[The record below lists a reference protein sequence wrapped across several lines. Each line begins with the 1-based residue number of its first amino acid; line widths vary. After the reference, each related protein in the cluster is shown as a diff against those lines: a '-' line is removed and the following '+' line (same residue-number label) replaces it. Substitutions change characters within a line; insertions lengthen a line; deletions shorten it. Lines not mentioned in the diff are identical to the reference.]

1 MSGAFNIDIEIG
13 GDKTNN
19 SGVKIYCA
27 SLTDNWNALR
37 TFDEL
42 KKFYGDLSSDDGI
55 TNGNINIGK
64 IPGNNDI
71 NGYEIFLSSLGCTA
85 GVLRIKLFQDFLKIP
100 MSVREGLSYAKH
112 KPFGQTIKESYLMR
126 HPRYVRR
133 SAVKKFV
140 RLTNDERGASL
151 IAYNNNNTT
160 NNPESALKL
169 SKQTEMK
176 ILKEIK
182 FAFVLKSGKRQ
193 WVLQANNSDEF
204 KSWFNELTNILNK
217 LGGKIDSTNLN
228 TQTGTNNNNNNDSM
242 DILGVGTSNS
252 DDIKQIQAENQKLKQ
267 ALEDWKNKYTQLEAK
282 TRDNNDEIK
291 MDIDLDDDVLDG
303 DAADIKRKLIK
314 EFTKEKDELIRDYE
328 IQKDDLRG
336 IYIYQ
341 YISIYML
348 YCFYAQYRVLIIL
361 YNNININLF
370 IAEIE
375 DLRKKLE
382 SKIAVDNG
390 TNGLKGLFGS
400 KDEELKSQIDAEA
413 GQLNNL
419 TDEEKASIK
428 FIHTHLHRHAHKHIH
443 HHRHLHIHDNTQKP
457 AVSYTNTHTVSH
469 TITHTNTQFHI
480 KKAKFF

>member
-13 GDKTNN
+13 ADKNNN

-42 KKFYGDLSSDDGI
+42 KQFYSDLSSDDGI

-112 KPFGQTIKESYLMR
+112 KPFGQTMKESYLMR

-151 IAYNNNNTT
+151 IAFNNNSTT
-160 NNPESALKL
+160 NNPESALKI

-228 TQTGTNNNNNNDSM
+228 IQSGTNNSNNDNNM

-282 TRDNNDEIK
+282 TRDNNNDEIK
-291 MDIDLDDDVLDG
+291 MDIDLDDDVIDG

-328 IQKDDLRG
+328 IQKDDLR
-336 IYIYQ
+336 
-341 YISIYML
+341 
-348 YCFYAQYRVLIIL
+348 
-361 YNNININLF
+361 
-370 IAEIE
+370 AEIE